1 MNIFPIA
8 VLAIGLASGA
18 ALAQQP
24 PAKAACG
31 AEFDQFKKEWNAIAL
46 PTGSKPSARV
56 TAPGGHSHTQGEV
69 DMMMFHAKKAVAL
82 CREGKDHEALLH
94 MDMVR
99 AWLKLPDLPHPASHN
114 YLLK

>member
-1 MNIFPIA
+1 MKILTI
-8 VLAIGLASGA
+8 A
-18 ALAQQP
+18 ALALVAATGAAHAQQP
-24 PAKAACG
+24 ALKACG
-31 AEFDQFKKEWNAIAL
+31 AELDQFKKEWNAIAL

>member
-18 ALAQQP
+18 ALAQPP

-46 PTGSKPSARV
+46 PTGSKPGARV
-56 TAPGGHSHTQGEV
+56 TAPGGHSHSEMEV
-69 DMMMFHAKKAVAL
+69 GMMMSHARLAGKL
-82 CREGKDHEALLH
+82 CKQGKDHEALLH

-99 AWLKLPDLPHPASHN
+99 AWLKLPNIPHPISHK
-114 YLLK
+114 YQLK